1 MSKPAIWAENVGKS
15 FGSLRALNR
24 LNFSVPTGCIYGL
37 LGPNGA
43 GKTTTIKILMN
54 LLKPT
59 DGQAEILGR
68 WTEKLDWL
76 DFQKIGYVSENQ
88 RLPEEMRV
96 GELLDYLRPY
106 YPTWDPVLCQDL
118 QRQLD
123 LPLDRRLKHLSRG
136 MKMKAALLASLA
148 FRPKLIVLDEP
159 FSGLDPVVRE
169 DFSRGLLSSVSES
182 EWTVFLSSQD
192 VEEVERLCDWIG
204 IMSPGRLLISE
215 PMDQLLR
222 RFQRI
227 NVVLPTDSAK
237 AFVEDGDILCMER
250 TGANLA
256 FVHQQFGGEGTL
268 AAIREK
274 LPAGSTLESSAM
286 TLREIYLALAR
297 KPEPVTP

>member
-1 MSKPAIWAENVGKS
+1 MSKPAIWAENIGKNY
-15 FGSLRALNR
+15 GSVHALGG
-24 LNFSVPTGCIYGL
+24 LNLSVPAGSIYGL

-54 LLKPT
+54 LLAPSH
-59 DGQAEILGR
+59 GRAEVLGR
-68 WTEKLDWL
+68 RTEELTWQ
-76 DFQKIGYVSENQ
+76 DFRKIGYVSENQ
-88 RLPEEMRV
+88 QMPDDMRV

-106 YPTWDPVLCQDL
+106 YPAWDSSLCDALRQ
-118 QRQLD
+118 QLD

-148 FRPKLIVLDEP
+148 FRPELIMLDEP

-169 DFSRGLLSSVSES
+169 DFSRGLLSSISES
-182 EWTVFLSSQD
+182 EWTVFLSSHD

-204 IMSPGRLLISE
+204 IMAPGRLLISE

-227 NVVLPTDSAK
+227 DIDLPHAQPLSIDWGPDVLRAEQADAT
-237 AFVEDGDILCMER
+237 L
-250 TGANLA
+250 NL
-256 FVHQQFGGEGTL
+256 VHAQFAGEETL
-268 AAIREK
+268 AALKAK
-274 LPAGSTLESSAM
+274 LPAGSGVENSPM

-297 KPEPVTP
+297 IPKTVVS

>member
-1 MSKPAIWAENVGKS
+1 MSRSAIRVENLGKR
-15 FGSLRALNR
+15 FGSVTALQG
-24 LNFSVPTGCIYGL
+24 LDFDVPAGSIYGL

-54 LLKPT
+54 LLT
-59 DGQAEILGR
+59 SSEGNAEVLGR
-68 WTEKLDWL
+68 WTEKLTWR

-88 RLPEEMRV
+88 QLPEEMRV
-96 GELLDYLRPY
+96 GELLDYLAPY
-106 YPTWDPVLCQDL
+106 YPTWDRALSEEL

-123 LPLDRRLKHLSRG
+123 LPMDRRLKNLSRG

-148 FRPKLIVLDEP
+148 FRPELIVLDEP

-192 VEEVERLCDWIG
+192 VEEVERLCDWVG
-204 IMSPGRLLISE
+204 IMAPGRLITSE
-215 PMDQLLR
+215 PMEQLLR

-227 NVVLPTDSAK
+227 EITLPSDVPISIDWDNA
-237 AFVEDGDILCMER
+237 ILQPEKS
-250 TGANLA
+250 GATLGL
-256 FVHQQFGGEGTL
+256 VHQRFVGEATL
-268 AAIREK
+268 AELKQK
-274 LPAGSTLESSAM
+274 LPAGSTIEHEPM

-297 KPEPVTP
+297 TPKRTDK